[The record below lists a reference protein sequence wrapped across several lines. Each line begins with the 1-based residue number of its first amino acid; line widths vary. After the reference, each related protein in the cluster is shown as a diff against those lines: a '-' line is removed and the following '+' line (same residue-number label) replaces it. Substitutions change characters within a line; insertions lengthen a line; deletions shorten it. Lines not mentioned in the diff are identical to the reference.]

1 MFNILVA
8 IDFSEI
14 APAIL
19 AQAKFLTQATRGK
32 LWLIHVA
39 PPEPDFVGYQTGPQT
54 ERDYIAH
61 KFWEEHRQLQQQAE
75 ALRNQKIDATALL
88 LQGPTVETILKE
100 ARKLA
105 ADLIIVGSHGRSGL
119 YQVFIGSVSSGIL
132 QQATCPVLVVPS
144 AFAQREP

>member
-19 AQAKFLTQATRGK
+19 AQAEFLTQATGGK

-61 KFWEEHRQLQQQAE
+61 QCWEEHRQLQQQAE
-75 ALRNQKIDATALL
+75 ALRNKEIEATALL

-119 YQVFIGSVSSGIL
+119 YQVLIGSVSSGIL

-144 AFAQREP
+144 VFAQREP